1 MVDSESTVELPAP
14 SSGGPLRKFVPRTFL
29 DSKVTGR
36 GWRWERKKALEASK
50 VPLNYFVKLT
60 ADCDESIPA
69 ALDRATRKPNFRG
82 ARKDSFLVLLIF
94 PPFFSLSRQGFAS
107 LLPRALPEY

>member
-1 MVDSESTVELPAP
+1 MRT
-14 SSGGPLRKFVPRTFL
+14 RTFL

-94 PPFFSLSRQGFAS
+94 PPFFSLSREGYAS
-107 LLPRALPEY
+107 LLPRAMPEY

>member
-1 MVDSESTVELPAP
+1 MDEGDKNKGAE
-14 SSGGPLRKFVPRTFL
+14 PLRVYR
-29 DSKVTGR
+29 S
-36 GWRWERKKALEASK
+36 ERKLSK
-50 VPLNYFVKLT
+50 QVRCRLNYFVKLT